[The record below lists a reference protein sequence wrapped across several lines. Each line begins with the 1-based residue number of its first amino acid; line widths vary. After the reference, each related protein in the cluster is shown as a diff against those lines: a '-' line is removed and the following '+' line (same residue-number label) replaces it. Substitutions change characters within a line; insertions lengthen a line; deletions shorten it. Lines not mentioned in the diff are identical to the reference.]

1 MPIKIRIEL
10 TNISNES
17 PYVGIISPYP
27 QVLRV
32 VVTKYKLVTYYEVK
46 FFSGICSTVIHDLE

>member
-1 MPIKIRIEL
+1 MPIKIKIEF

-17 PYVGIISPYP
+17 PYVGIMSPYP

-32 VVTKYKLVTYYEVK
+32 VVTKYKLVTYYYVK
-46 FFSGICSTVIHDLE
+46 LFYGIC